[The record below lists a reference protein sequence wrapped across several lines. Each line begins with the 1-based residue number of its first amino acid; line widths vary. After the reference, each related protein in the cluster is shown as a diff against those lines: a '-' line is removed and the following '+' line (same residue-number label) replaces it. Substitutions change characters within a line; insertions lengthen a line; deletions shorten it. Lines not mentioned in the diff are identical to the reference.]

1 MTNQVQVEY
10 NCTDHKQGD
19 TKLLKQLN
27 EYLLMVTFEYG
38 KNY

>member
-19 TKLLKQLN
+19 TKLHRPQTGWHKTA
-27 EYLLMVTFEYG
+27 ETT
-38 KNY
+38 